1 MMMRF
6 HMERHAR
13 FLFSSTNLLLMSS
26 KIRCKQ
32 HKTSLRI
39 DRVPFFMKATR
50 KYNSKSM
57 EIRRRRDTSFLDRR
71 HSKLWRVNDTLTY
84 LSRSNEK
91 VDAKYLFCRRQFPSL
106 ISVLRIYHYVIA
118 DGCSWAE
125 WHEDRSFGNTVVR
138 IIRNSSD
145 LGWKCFASHHLLP
158 LQLLVFLCFSACYVY
173 MVQLESFGFTRNQC
187 NY

>member
-32 HKTSLRI
+32 DKTSLRI

-118 DGCSWAE
+118 DGCSWVE

-158 LQLLVFLCFSACYVY
+158 LQLLLFYAAQRVMCTWY
-173 MVQLESFGFTRNQC
+173 N
-187 NY
+187 